1 MNIGAKIS
9 QGLQKQKKSYIFRTV
24 ICRISGSGRAI
35 LEVNCLVNKWLERAK
50 GYSSRWQKRG
60 EKRNFLHKT
69 HINTNNNF

>member
-1 MNIGAKIS
+1 MNIDAKIL

-24 ICRISGSGRAI
+24 ICRISGSRRVI
-35 LEVNCLVNKWLERAK
+35 SVVNYLVNKWLGWAE
-50 GYSSRWQKRG
+50 GYCLSRQKRG